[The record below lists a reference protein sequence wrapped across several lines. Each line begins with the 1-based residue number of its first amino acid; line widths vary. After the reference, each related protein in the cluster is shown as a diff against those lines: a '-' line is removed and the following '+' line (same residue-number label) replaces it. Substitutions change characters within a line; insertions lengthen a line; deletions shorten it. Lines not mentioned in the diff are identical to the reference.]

1 MVKVCKIHR
10 KLPPGGILVFLTG
23 KQEIV
28 RCVNRLKQ
36 RLEKKRSTSETK
48 QQSFEGNDVHQ
59 LLNDDN
65 AALVGGGFRDM
76 DDEEVDGDLFQKE
89 DGEEVDDFDNLEN
102 DEDLGIDLGIADDD
116 DGKRPK
122 KVRILPL
129 YSMLS
134 ADEQAKVFAP
144 VPEDTRL
151 IIVATNIAETS
162 ITIPV
167 SLSCTFSM

>member
-1 MVKVCKIHR
+1 MEKVYKIHR
-10 KLPPGGILVFLTG
+10 KLPAGGILVFLTG

-36 RLEKKRSTSETK
+36 RLEPGRKKKGANNGRQESFDNNDVH
-48 QQSFEGNDVHQ
+48 QSFEGDG
-59 LLNDDN
+59 N
-65 AALVGGGFRDM
+65 ALDGFRDM
-76 DDEEVDGDLFQKE
+76 DDEEVDGDLFQKG
-89 DGEEVDDFDNLEN
+89 DEEDDFDKL
-102 DEDLGIDLGIADDD
+102 DHDDGIDISSTDNDDD
-116 DGKRPK
+116 DDKRPK

-151 IIVATNIAETS
+151 IVVATNIAETS

-167 SLSCTFSM
+167 SYRC